1 MSPAYGNATMHAPP
15 SPMPRSA
22 QPAAPLATQQLA
34 PPPPPAPQHIPQPPP
49 TPQPTA
55 EQNLQVLIEIAEEA
69 AKRYTAV
76 RATAS
81 HALVSTGCPPPS
93 VAPSIP
99 AIQEV
104 PLSPEPPPHAIAKQE
119 VESAPTDAAA
129 YLALSQKLAEAERQ
143 LRAFTSKGGS
153 AQERATSDVW
163 PSNAADEHDESMI
176 ARRLDLHAATATP
189 AESIATATN
198 AQVPAISE
206 GGSEAGSLRSFPTAE
221 TKRRPPRLGA
231 DAIADG
237 AHPSQDREAS
247 KEAIIHGAYP
257 NQDRAYADA
266 FETLEAQRQRHLIA
280 SADIT
285 RRLVGS
291 ARARPEPPRDNLY
304 F

>member
-1 MSPAYGNATMHAPP
+1 MHASP
-15 SPMPRSA
+15 SHMPLTA
-22 QPAAPLATQQLA
+22 PPAAPLTAQQLA
-34 PPPPPAPQHIPQPPP
+34 PPPPPAPQQLPPP
-49 TPQPTA
+49 PSAPQPTA
-55 EQNLQVLIEIAEEA
+55 EQNLQQLIEIAEEA
-69 AKRYTAV
+69 ASRYTAV

-81 HALVSTGCPPPS
+81 HALAGTGFAPPSAQPPS

-99 AIQEV
+99 AIL
-104 PLSPEPPPHAIAKQE
+104 PLSPEPPPQPTREAIAIQE

-129 YLALSQKLAEAERQ
+129 YLALSQKLADAERQ